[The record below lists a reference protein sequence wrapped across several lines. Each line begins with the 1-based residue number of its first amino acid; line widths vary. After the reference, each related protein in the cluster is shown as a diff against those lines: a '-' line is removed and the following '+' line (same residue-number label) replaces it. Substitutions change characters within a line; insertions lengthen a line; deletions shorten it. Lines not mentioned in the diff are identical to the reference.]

1 MDPKRFMETTPS
13 SVKFRSVVSGRVLNI
28 ETLFE
33 EFTAQTVSPLNP
45 HIPSQDGFVPDPGL
59 PLASR
64 KVVLKETPDPKCVY
78 LLVGT
83 ETYFLDGR
91 LNTVLLMYNVG
102 SFDEPEWQEA
112 MGYNRNGRLYVIRPI
127 NETLLLINSKSK

>member
-1 MDPKRFMETTPS
+1 MDPKGFIETIPS
-13 SVKFRSVVSGRVLNI
+13 SVKFRSVVSGRLLNI

-33 EFTAQTVSPLNP
+33 EFTAQAVSSDNP
-45 HIPSQDGFVPDPGL
+45 HVPSQDGFVPDPGL

-64 KVVLKETPDPKCVY
+64 KVVLNETPDPKCVY

-91 LNTVLLMYNVG
+91 LNTVKLMYNVG
-102 SFDEPEWQEA
+102 SIDEPVWQEA
-112 MGYNRNGRLYVIRPI
+112 MGYNRNGQLYVIRPI
-127 NETLLLINSKSK
+127 KETLLLINSKSK